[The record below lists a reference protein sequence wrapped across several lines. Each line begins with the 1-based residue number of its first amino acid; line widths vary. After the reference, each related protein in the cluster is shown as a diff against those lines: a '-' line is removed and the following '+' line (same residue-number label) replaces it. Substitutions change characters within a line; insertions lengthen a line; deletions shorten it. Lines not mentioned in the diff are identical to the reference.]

1 MPRTKLLVSALTLA
15 LAGVTSAQAQT
26 FSNVITF
33 GDSLSDAGQYVG
45 LVPGAQGSF
54 TTNPDPVAAQLIAG
68 YFLGIDPNAY
78 TASNFG
84 GWNFAYGGA
93 QTANPFS
100 TGPFAGNPFCV
111 TGIPTGLPC
120 RSMTTQL
127 ANYYA
132 RSGGRADPNTLYS
145 VWGGGND
152 LFFTLF
158 RAGLPS
164 VHPLFISSA
173 QAQANMQTSAINELG
188 IIASL
193 QATGARYILVYNLP
207 DVGRSPD
214 GIASGAGSSISGL
227 VSVFNGTLNAGLATL
242 GDGIIPINTFGLINE
257 VMADPSAYGLSNVTG
272 RACVPAT
279 SVVFCSTSTLVAPGA
294 NNTYL
299 FADGSHP
306 SGAAHRLLASVVI
319 ATVSAPGQVSMA
331 AELPLQVYDNHSSV
345 INQQIFGMNRAP
357 RSAGESNV
365 YGQLRY
371 SRQDFNTTANTGAF
385 DNDLLTGTFGADV
398 RYNDAI
404 SLGASATV
412 GGSEGDSGGSS
423 IDATEVLVSAYGIAH
438 FGSGYLS
445 AIASGGSSRFDIN
458 RNIVL
463 GPTTRVEEGNT
474 SASHVAFEIGGGFA
488 FGSDDFRH
496 GPFASITWQK
506 IDVDGYVEDSLDSTS
521 MWFGDFNRK
530 STVGRVGYQAQGNAG
545 RLQPFGRVAW
555 ARETQDRVA
564 SIQAGSNTLNGRFT
578 MDGFVHA
585 EDWMEAD
592 VGLNYAFNDATDISV
607 SYRARLSDD
616 TQDGHSIGLGF
627 RTEFGGGAPAPA
639 PEPVVV
645 VRTTC
650 ADLDDDGDGVN
661 NCNDKCPGSTAGE
674 AIGPDGCPVPAPE
687 PEPVMEPKP
696 FRN

>member
-132 RSGGRADPNTLYS
+132 RSGGRADPNALYS

-173 QAQANMQTSAINELG
+173 RAQANMQTSAINELG

-214 GIASGAGSSISGL
+214 GIASGAGSSITGL

-257 VMADPSAYGLSNVTG
+257 VMADPSAYGLSTVTG
-272 RACVPAT
+272 QACRPAL

-306 SGAAHRLLASVVI
+306 SGAAHRLLSQVVI
-319 ATVSAPGQVSMA
+319 ATINAPGQVSMA
-331 AELPLQVYDNHSSV
+331 GELPLQVYNDHSSV
-345 INQQIFGMNRAP
+345 INNQIFGMSNTQ
-357 RSAGESNV
+357 RSSGESNV
-365 YGQLRY
+365 YGNLQY
-371 SRQDFNTTANTGAF
+371 SRQEFTAAANTHAL

-398 RYNDAI
+398 RYSDVI
-404 SLGASATV
+404 SLGAAVSF
-412 GGSEGDSGGSS
+412 GGSNGDSPGAS
-423 IDATEVLVSAYGIAH
+423 IDAKEVLVSAYGVAH
-438 FGSGYLS
+438 FGSGYVN
-445 AIASGGSSRFDIN
+445 AIVSGGSSNLDID
-458 RNIVL
+458 RSIVL
-463 GPTTRVEEGNT
+463 GPTTRIENGSTNATHVGVEL
-474 SASHVAFEIGGGFA
+474 GGGFR
-488 FGSDDFRH
+488 FGSDDFNH
-496 GPFASITWQK
+496 GPFVSLTWQK
-506 IDVDGYVEDSLDSTS
+506 VDVQGYAEDSLLSTS
-521 MWFGDFNRK
+521 MYFSDFNRK
-530 STVGRVGYQAQGNAG
+530 SMVGRIGYQAQASAG
-545 RLQPFGRVAW
+545 SLQPFGRVAF
-555 ARETQDRVA
+555 AKEGQERATAV
-564 SIQAGSNTLNGRFT
+564 QAGSNTMNGHFT
-578 MDGFVHA
+578 LAGFQPA
-585 EDWMEAD
+585 EDWVEAD
-592 VGLNYAFNDATDISV
+592 VGVNYEFNEKTALSF

-616 TQDGHSIGLGF
+616 TQDVNSINLGV
-627 RTEFGGGAPAPA
+627 RMEF
-639 PEPVVV
+639 
-645 VRTTC
+645 
-650 ADLDDDGDGVN
+650 
-661 NCNDKCPGSTAGE
+661 
-674 AIGPDGCPVPAPE
+674 
-687 PEPVMEPKP
+687 
-696 FRN
+696 